1 MNFYSHR
8 INSIKEL
15 TKVSPS
21 VGVEI
26 DIREKNSKLVLS
38 HEPFSN
44 DFTESSKLMFSSS
57 NFSTIDSSSF
67 SDDSK
72 SIFLSSLAIIY
83 CMSLV
88 TVLKYLLYSF
98 LNA

>member
-38 HEPFSN
+38 HDPFSN
-44 DFTESSKLMFSSS
+44 DFTEL
-57 NFSTIDSSSF
+57 
-67 SDDSK
+67 SDFLPSLNGR
-72 SIFLSSLAIIY
+72 SIIA
-83 CMSLV
+83 
-88 TVLKYLLYSF
+88 
-98 LNA
+98 N